1 MSDVGFGK
9 KIIHDLAHDIV
20 AKNNDNDKLGFFGK
34 IVSEL
39 CHHPVNL

>member
-20 AKNNDNDKLGFFGK
+20 AKNNNDMLGFFGK

-39 CHHPVNL
+39 CHYPVNL